1 MKKDILKLDYEIF
14 DKIDWQTW
22 EKLGAFKNL
31 FLFSLKDLAS
41 NKAYVIGRRGTWKDY
56 VDLYWL
62 VNKKGINLQKIV
74 AEAKKRFAG
83 NFSEKLFYQQLVYW
97 KDIKEFNIEYLTEEI
112 NPQEIQR
119 FFSNQV
125 KKIIP

>member
-14 DKIDWQTW
+14 DKADWQTW
-22 EKLGAFKNL
+22 EKLRAFKNL

-41 NKAYVIGRRGTWKDY
+41 NKAYVIGRRGTWKGY
-56 VDLYWL
+56 
-62 VNKKGINLQKIV
+62 
-74 AEAKKRFAG
+74 
-83 NFSEKLFYQQLVYW
+83 
-97 KDIKEFNIEYLTEEI
+97 KEFNIEYLIEEI

-125 KKIIP
+125 KKLIP